1 MITGDNLTVGAGL
14 SYDVASDYNT
24 TGVSSDVHVPISK
37 IGWGSDTI
45 TNRTTELKP
54 IPVQM
59 FYATG
64 DGSTGAMV
72 SDSGA
77 IHVTGPVAI
86 MGYVG
91 ITAPLGSTRGIQ
103 TRRLNAGPVGY
114 TGFRGYT
121 HDQSVTGS
129 ENYDTVLIQGIYNG
143 TEIGITGSKLSI
155 RGFYGGPIG
164 YTGASG
170 YGPSGAAYARPWSG
184 VGSATADH
192 THGID
197 YIAVQGISGGHVV
210 GITAT
215 NLNIRGLS
223 AGVVGY
229 TGGSF
234 VNTDTIAIQGISG
247 GTVVGVTFGGTALGV
262 TGTVKID
269 DLTAGTDSIAVYHAD
284 GGKTLAVN
292 ITQVAGSAIGM
303 SGDAL
308 KVYVDNHGLT
318 LTATIGTV
326 IYVKS
331 PTGATSG
338 LVVSGSTDTNAEP
351 VHITPDGGSMTV
363 SATDLDIRNLTATD
377 VVAIGGQ
384 VKTDVTA
391 LKTSVAAVSTSISA
405 QTAAINTLR
414 TTVAGLQTLVSNL
427 NSTVATIDGSKKM
440 RVASSPNVPNNVK
453 SGRTNVTPSGTQLAT
468 AGVTSLTNGIYIR
481 ANSANTSTVFIG
493 DARVIQQPNNG
504 YPLEAGEQLFLA
516 VADPGNVF
524 AISGTGNQVLHYV
537 GS

>member
-1 MITGDNLTVGAGL
+1 MITYDNITVGAGL

-24 TGVSSDVHVPISK
+24 TGPSSDVHVPLNK
-37 IGWGSDTI
+37 LTWGSDTI

-77 IHVTGPVAI
+77 IHVTGP
-86 MGYVG
+86 MGISGVVG
-91 ITAPLGSTRGIQ
+91 ITGPLGTSHGIA
-103 TRRLNAGPVGY
+103 TRRLNAGPIGY

-121 HDQSVTGS
+121 QDQSITGS
-129 ENYDTVLIQGIYNG
+129 EDYDTIMIQGISG
-143 TEIGITGSKLSI
+143 GLEIGVTGSKLSI

-170 YGPSGAAYARPWSG
+170 YGPSGAAYARQDPG
-184 VGSATADH
+184 HATADH

-197 YIAVQGISGGHVV
+197 YVAVQGISGGHAVAV
-210 GITAT
+210 TAT
-215 NLNIRGLS
+215 DLDIRGLS
-223 AGVVGY
+223 AGVIGY
-229 TGGSF
+229 TGSPS
-234 VNTDTIAIQGISG
+234 NSTDTVAMQGISG
-247 GTVVGVTFGGTALGV
+247 GTLVGVTFGGTALGV
-262 TGTVKID
+262 TGTVKIE

-292 ITQVAGSAIGM
+292 LAQVSGSAIGM

-326 IYVKS
+326 VYVKS

-338 LVVSGSTDTNAEP
+338 LVVSGSTDTTAEP

-363 SATDLDIRNLTATD
+363 AATDLDIRNLTASD
-377 VVAIGGQ
+377 VVSLGGT
-384 VKTDVTA
+384 VKTDIGT
-391 LKTSVAAVSTSISA
+391 LKKSVATVSTSISA
-405 QTAAINTLR
+405 QTAAINTLK
-414 TTVAGLQTLVSNL
+414 TTVAGLQILVSNL

-440 RVASSPNVPNNVK
+440 RVASSPNVPSTVK
-453 SGRTNVTPSGTQLAT
+453 SGRTNVTPSGTQLST
-468 AGVTSLTNGIYIR
+468 AGNVSLTNGIYIR
-481 ANSANTSTVFIG
+481 ANSGNTSTVFIG
-493 DARVIQQPNNG
+493 DATIIQAPNNG